1 MRRLLIGFIAL
12 MVLIFLLCV
21 ATLCFGAVN
30 IPFSSVVQALFSPG
44 ADVSSNILWNL
55 RIPRMIAAILA
66 GASLAV
72 SGLSLQTVF
81 RNPLAGPFVLG
92 ISSGASLG
100 VALALLAGIGFGSVG
115 VLGSAALG
123 ALLVTLV
130 VMFAATRF
138 AQTGVLL
145 IVGLLTGY
153 FIDSIVSVLIA
164 GNSSESLRVYVAW
177 GMGSFGRVTLGD
189 VWIFVAAVLVGL
201 VMIGVSL
208 RYLNAAKDAERFLRS
223 ALTDDNDRLYLRWHD
238 GACAVPGQLDDYA
251 VYALALLGLYR
262 CTFSV
267 DYLEQAALRADQM
280 LTLFADDERGG
291 FYRTAS
297 DAEMLISR
305 PKELF
310 DGAMPSGNS
319 CAAMVL
325 QELAE
330 LTGEKRFLDA
340 AFAQHAFVAGQAE
353 RYGSGVAYGLLAMM
367 RSLFPHRELI
377 CCGETDGGALQ
388 TYLKQHPANALA
400 ILWKTKENALQLDKL
415 APFTSAYGVPEQ
427 GMQWY
432 LCTNGTCDLPVSSF
446 DALRLS

>member
-12 MVLIFLLCV
+12 VILIVLLCV
-21 ATLCFGAVN
+21 ATLCFGAVS

-44 ADVSSNILWNL
+44 ADISSNILWNL

-189 VWIFVAAVLVGL
+189 VWMFVIAVIVGMAL
-201 VMIGVSL
+201 IGV
-208 RYLNAAKDAERFLRS
+208 
-223 ALTDDNDRLYLRWHD
+223 
-238 GACAVPGQLDDYA
+238 
-251 VYALALLGLYR
+251 
-262 CTFSV
+262 
-267 DYLEQAALRADQM
+267 
-280 LTLFADDERGG
+280 
-291 FYRTAS
+291 
-297 DAEMLISR
+297 
-305 PKELF
+305 
-310 DGAMPSGNS
+310 
-319 CAAMVL
+319 
-325 QELAE
+325 
-330 LTGEKRFLDA
+330 
-340 AFAQHAFVAGQAE
+340 
-353 RYGSGVAYGLLAMM
+353 
-367 RSLFPHRELI
+367 
-377 CCGETDGGALQ
+377 
-388 TYLKQHPANALA
+388 
-400 ILWKTKENALQLDKL
+400 
-415 APFTSAYGVPEQ
+415 
-427 GMQWY
+427 
-432 LCTNGTCDLPVSSF
+432 
-446 DALRLS
+446 